1 MNLKIRSQRLDLHE
15 ITNTDHQYSYIV
27 EVLNA
32 SREVIDMKMAYG
44 IIDRTAVTRQLI
56 AKYGSQYIVNVEHIE

>member
-1 MNLKIRSQRLDLHE
+1 MNLKIRSQRLVLHE

-32 SREVIDMKMAYG
+32 NREVIDMKIAYG

-56 AKYGSQYIVNVEHIE
+56 VKHGSQYIVNVEHIE